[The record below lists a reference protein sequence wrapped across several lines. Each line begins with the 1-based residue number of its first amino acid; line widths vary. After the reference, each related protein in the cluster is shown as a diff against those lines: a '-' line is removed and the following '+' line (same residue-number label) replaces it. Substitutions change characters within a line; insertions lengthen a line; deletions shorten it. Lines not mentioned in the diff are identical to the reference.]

1 MADYVYDTF
10 TDADG
15 TLLQSHTGE
24 VAATWGRL
32 FVAWAQ
38 EAEIQSNTLQQKTGT
53 PEDDGWVYRCAQAAT
68 ALGSLTDYDIEIV
81 TTFNEVV
88 NANFIILFQNAA
100 AEGDI
105 AGTDLV
111 AAIYAGTEI
120 LTAGVPHTCLIQIR
134 GADVTLYVNS
144 VFMWT
149 NTLAG
154 PPDKDFGIYVDLS
167 PGDTLDAIAIDSFRI
182 SDPAGPPPPP
192 NWWADKVGTSET

>member
-38 EAEIQSNTLQQKTGT
+38 QAEIQSNKLQQEIGT

-88 NANFIILFQNAA
+88 NANFIALFQNAA

-105 AGTDLV
+105 MGTDLV
-111 AAIYAGTEI
+111 AAIYGGVDI
-120 LTAGVPHTCLIQIR
+120 PTANVPFTCLIQIR
-134 GADVTLYVNS
+134 GANVSVYVDSTLTQSY
-144 VFMWT
+144 
-149 NTLAG
+149 TLAG

-167 PGDTLDAIAIDSFRI
+167 PGDTLDAIVIDSFRI
-182 SDPAGPPPPP
+182 GDPAGPPPPP